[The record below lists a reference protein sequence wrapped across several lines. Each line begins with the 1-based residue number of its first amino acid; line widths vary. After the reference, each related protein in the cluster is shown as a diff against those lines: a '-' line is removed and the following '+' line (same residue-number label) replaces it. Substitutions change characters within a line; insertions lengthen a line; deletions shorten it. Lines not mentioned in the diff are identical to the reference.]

1 MIHERKVTNISK
13 LLVNPSQKVK
23 KDNLTPEK
31 PRIKHIKQVTNVGF
45 CLDYNKTPKQER
57 KKKGIKVY
65 DNNKPSENYIKMNYK
80 NNYQNVAF
88 DNGDKQNIISQRK
101 IIKNSNESTY
111 KDLFER
117 DYKNN
122 NNKIIKM
129 RYNVQRDNVRDIF
142 NSGMG
147 VIDRENIVVNPTKG
161 NFEQLINQISVNNQD
176 KFMYKHYE

>member
-1 MIHERKVTNISK
+1 M
-13 LLVNPSQKVK
+13 
-23 KDNLTPEK
+23 
-31 PRIKHIKQVTNVGF
+31 
-45 CLDYNKTPKQER
+45 
-57 KKKGIKVY
+57 
-65 DNNKPSENYIKMNYK
+65 
-80 NNYQNVAF
+80 
-88 DNGDKQNIISQRK
+88 SQRK
-101 IIKNSNESTY
+101 KIKNINESTY

-129 RYNVQRDNVRDIF
+129 RYNVQRDNVSDIF

-147 VIDRENIVVNPTKG
+147 VIDRENIAVNPTKG

>member
-1 MIHERKVTNISK
+1 
-13 LLVNPSQKVK
+13 
-23 KDNLTPEK
+23 
-31 PRIKHIKQVTNVGF
+31 
-45 CLDYNKTPKQER
+45 
-57 KKKGIKVY
+57 
-65 DNNKPSENYIKMNYK
+65 MNYK

-129 RYNVQRDNVRDIF
+129 TYNVQRDNVRDIF

-147 VIDRENIVVNPTKG
+147 VIDRENIAVNPTKG

>member
-1 MIHERKVTNISK
+1 
-13 LLVNPSQKVK
+13 
-23 KDNLTPEK
+23 
-31 PRIKHIKQVTNVGF
+31 
-45 CLDYNKTPKQER
+45 
-57 KKKGIKVY
+57 
-65 DNNKPSENYIKMNYK
+65 MNYK

-129 RYNVQRDNVRDIF
+129 RYNVQKDNVRDIF

-147 VIDRENIVVNPTKG
+147 VIDRENITVNPTKG